1 MYGTPGGE
9 TMEEAANPTFFIV
22 IGLRLNLFSIL
33 KPYLYLVDTFLC
45 DENLF

>member
-9 TMEEAANPTFFIV
+9 TMEKAANPTFFIV

-33 KPYLYLVDTFLC
+33 KEAVKNSVSMGKNLC
-45 DENLF
+45 